1 MEEEKPLVDTFGHLG
16 QLGHR
21 FLNLR
26 IEKLSRLKTNI
37 YKGLKMPEKGV
48 QVVQTVKDKI
58 KNIKTDKIILLL
70 VYAISLYKL

>member
-48 QVVQTVKDKI
+48 
-58 KNIKTDKIILLL
+58 KNCQE
-70 VYAISLYKL
+70 LYD

>member
-26 IEKLSRLKTNI
+26 IEKLSRLKNNI
-37 YKGLKMPEKGV
+37 YIRV
-48 QVVQTVKDKI
+48 
-58 KNIKTDKIILLL
+58 
-70 VYAISLYKL
+70 

>member
-21 FLNLR
+21 FFNLR
-26 IEKLSRLKTNI
+26 IEKLSGLKTNI

-48 QVVQTVKDKI
+48 KNRQELYDDKI
-58 KNIKTDKIILLL
+58 KSFSVWQKMT
-70 VYAISLYKL
+70 

>member
-37 YKGLKMPEKGV
+37 YKGLKIPQKGV
-48 QVVQTVKDKI
+48 
-58 KNIKTDKIILLL
+58 KNCQE
-70 VYAISLYKL
+70 LYDEKLTRFQYGKRELY